1 MKIRLTPQEQ
11 AKFKYVSFASKKKD
25 IKGNFPDF
33 LIVGPQR
40 TGTSWLAENLTFHP
54 ELGIA
59 IPKEI
64 YYFNRLRKKNRRFSL
79 FHEYFRRS
87 LNNISTVG
95 LSRVF
100 RELLKVIYFDF
111 LITRKYHAHRL
122 EWYLSF
128 FKMNS
133 FIYWKRGMRM
143 KKITG
148 KSYKPQIIGECTASY
163 AVLDEEIIDEIVKLN
178 PDIKVILMIRN
189 PLDRAWSHAIKDLVK
204 IPNREFKNVSN
215 DEIIEFLEGG
225 FPKKC
230 GFYSVQI
237 KNWSKYL
244 KQGNLHIGRFSDV
257 SDRPVE
263 LLKEVFNFLDVKVAD
278 SYIGDEVK
286 EVVYPTS
293 KGQIPKEVKEY
304 LIKTY
309 RDEIKY
315 LNKEYNFDFSDKI

>member
-11 AKFKYVSFASKKKD
+11 TEFKYVSFASKNKD

-54 ELGIA
+54 ELGVA

-64 YYFNRLRKKNRRFSL
+64 YYFHSLRKKNKRFSL
-79 FHEYFRRS
+79 YYGSFKSS
-87 LNNISTVG
+87 LKNIGTVG
-95 LSRVF
+95 FSRVF
-100 RELLKVIYFDF
+100 RELLKVICFDF
-111 LITRKYHAHRL
+111 LITGRYYTDQL
-122 EWYLSF
+122 EWYMSL

-133 FIYWKRGMRM
+133 FIYWKRGKKM
-143 KKITG
+143 KKLTG
-148 KSYKPQIIGECTASY
+148 KSYNPKMIGECTASY
-163 AVLDEEIIDEIVKLN
+163 AVLDEEIIGEIVKLN

-189 PLDRAWSHAIKDLVK
+189 PVDRAWSHAIKDLVK
-204 IPNREFKNVSN
+204 IPNREFKDVTN
-215 DEIIEFLEGG
+215 DEIIEFIKGG
-225 FPKKC
+225 FPEKC

-237 KNWSKYL
+237 KNWSKYV
-244 KQGNLHIGRFSDV
+244 KPGNLHIGRFSDV
-257 SDRPVE
+257 SARPVE
-263 LLKEVFNFLDVKVAD
+263 LLKEVFDFLDVEVD
-278 SYIGDEVK
+278 DNYIGDQVK

-304 LIKTY
+304 LINTY

-315 LNKEYNFDFSDKI
+315 LNKAYNFNFSDKI

>member
-11 AKFKYVSFASKKKD
+11 TKFKHVSFASKNKD
-25 IKGNFPDF
+25 IKGDFPDF

-40 TGTSWLAENLTFHP
+40 TGTSWLAENLTYHP

-64 YYFNRLRKKNRRFSL
+64 YYFHSLRKNNKRFSL
-79 FHEYFRRS
+79 FYGYFKSS
-87 LNNISTVG
+87 LKNIGAVG

-111 LITRKYHAHRL
+111 LLTGRYYTHQL

-133 FIYWKRGMRM
+133 FVYWKRGRRM
-143 KKITG
+143 KKLTG
-148 KSYKPQIIGECTASY
+148 KSYKPQMIGECTASY
-163 AVLDEEIIDEIVKLN
+163 AVLDEGIIDEIVKLN

-204 IPNREFKNVSN
+204 IPNREFKDVSN
-215 DEIIEFLEGG
+215 DDIIEFMEGG
-225 FPKKC
+225 FPKQC
-230 GFYSVQI
+230 GFYSEQI

-244 KQGNLHIGRFSDV
+244 KPGHLHIGRFSDV

-263 LLKEVFNFLDVKVAD
+263 LLKEVFHFLDVTVDD
-278 SYIGDEVK
+278 SYIGDDVK
-286 EVVYPTS
+286 EVVYS
-293 KGQIPKEVKEY
+293 SSRGHIPKEVKEY
-304 LIKTY
+304 LIDTY
-309 RDEIKY
+309 RDEIKF